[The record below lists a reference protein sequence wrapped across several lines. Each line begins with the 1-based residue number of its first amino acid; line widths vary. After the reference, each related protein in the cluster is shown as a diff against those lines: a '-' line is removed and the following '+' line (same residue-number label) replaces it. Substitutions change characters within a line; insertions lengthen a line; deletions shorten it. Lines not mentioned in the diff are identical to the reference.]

1 MTDTADRQPRRR
13 NFFLLTLA
21 VSVNKHAAWS
31 VSEILMPCND
41 LHKGPYT
48 IRRAANLV
56 IRVKVLGFLQALHNE
71 PEPDVSFYMCRV
83 LDYCIYG
90 TLRTQ
95 RWGFD
100 VALFVRVVS

>member
-1 MTDTADRQPRRR
+1 
-13 NFFLLTLA
+13 
-21 VSVNKHAAWS
+21 
-31 VSEILMPCND
+31 MPCND
-41 LHKGPYT
+41 LHKGPYA
-48 IRRAANLV
+48 IRRADNLV

-71 PEPDVSFYMCRV
+71 PEPDVSFYMYRV

-100 VALFVRVVS
+100 VGLFVRVVSYSKQGSSGGPTNVQHIGPNSTLYVRCVSANRKG